1 MATKCLNERETTMR
15 DPQHDALFEPISF
28 GPKTMRNRFWVSSHG
43 SGLGSERPGAHA
55 AYRGMRAEGGWG
67 AVCTEFCSIH
77 PQSDESPADSSRLWD
92 EGDVINQGHVTEEI
106 HKYDALAGVQLWYG
120 GIHSRRFES
129 RETASG
135 PSSLPSSILADRNV
149 YAARADEDDIRAII
163 NMYVLA
169 AHRAEQA
176 GFDIIEILCGDNTVP
191 MQFLERHSNRRTDR
205 YGGSLANRGR
215 FFIELMSAV
224 KRAVGDRVA
233 VTSRFEIDTLDG
245 EEGICHRDDGLAFL
259 ELATREGVVD
269 LWSLKI
275 GNFGEFGA
283 DVGSSRFY
291 ETNWTAPFLAGAT
304 EVTNVPVVS
313 NGRFTNPD
321 DMVAALRS
329 RQCDIIGAA
338 RPAIADPFLPQK
350 IDEGRLDEIRECI
363 GCNMCVAR
371 LEQSAPVY
379 CTQNPTVGEEYR
391 RGWHPETFTPATE
404 AKAVLVIGA
413 GPAGLECALTLGR
426 RGHVVHLRDSA
437 DALGGHWQRVSRLP
451 RCGEYGR
458 LISYRE
464 VMLSKLDNVEVHL
477 GIAAMTVDD
486 VLEYGAEQV
495 VIATGSTWSSEGLTG
510 ASSVPVQGLDASRPD
525 VFTPEQV
532 IGNVDDIQGDNVMI
546 LDGDGHFMGFAM
558 AELMAARGKSVTI
571 VTNLS
576 EISPYA
582 KYTGEMA
589 DVKRAMRK
597 QGMKQIT
604 DSWVDRFDDG
614 VARLRYLYADSPVL
628 GELAE
633 DRWGR
638 RQGEEEAV
646 DIPCDAIILV
656 TAREPNDSLY
666 HGLKSARDQ
675 WEASGIAAVHR
686 IGDAVHP
693 RHAMDAVFDGHRLGR
708 EFDSA
713 HPQQP
718 LPFIRERQLWGQ
730 ETIPKLGDSRPVV
743 EGPLLA

>member
-1 MATKCLNERETTMR
+1 MR
-15 DPQHDALFEPISF
+15 YPQHDALFESISF
-28 GPKTMRNRFWVSSHG
+28 GPKTMPNRFWVSSHA

-55 AYRGMRAEGGWG
+55 AYRGVRAEGGWG

-77 PQSDESPADSSRLWD
+77 PQSDEYPSIASRLWD
-92 EGDVINQGHVTEEI
+92 EGDVINQSHVTEEI
-106 HKYDALAGVQLWYG
+106 HKHKALAGVQLWYG
-120 GIHSRRFES
+120 GVHSRRYES

-149 YAARADEDDIRAII
+149 YAARADDDDIRAII

-169 AHRAEQA
+169 ARRAEQA
-176 GFDIIEILCGDNTVP
+176 GFDIVEVLCGDNTVP
-191 MQFLERHSNRRTDR
+191 MQFLERRSNRRTDR
-205 YGGSLANRGR
+205 YGGSLENRAR
-215 FFIELMSAV
+215 FFLELMSAV

-245 EEGICHRDDGLAFL
+245 EEGIGHRDDGLAFL
-259 ELATREGVVD
+259 EVATREGVVD

-291 ETNWTAPFLAGAT
+291 RSNWTAPFLAGAT
-304 EVTNVPVVS
+304 EITNVPIVS
-313 NGRFTNPD
+313 NGRFTSPD

-338 RPAIADPFLPQK
+338 RPSIADPFLPQK
-350 IDEGRLDEIRECI
+350 IADGRLDEIRECI
-363 GCNMCVAR
+363 GCNMCVGR
-371 LEQSAPVY
+371 FEQQGLVY

-391 RGWHPETFTPATE
+391 RGWHPETFTPAGE
-404 AKAVLVIGA
+404 AKTVLIVGA

-426 RGHVVHLRDSA
+426 RGHIVHLRDSA
-437 DALGGHWQRVSRLP
+437 DALGGHWRRVSKLP
-451 RCGEYGR
+451 RCGEYER
-458 LISYRE
+458 LVSYRE

-477 GIAAMTVDD
+477 GIAEMTVED

-495 VIATGSTWSSEGLTG
+495 VIATGSTWSPDGLTG
-510 ASSVPVQGLDASRPD
+510 SSSLAVPGLDASRPD

-532 IGNVDDIQGDNVMI
+532 LRNVDEVHGNNVVI

-571 VTNLS
+571 VTNMP
-576 EISPYA
+576 EVSPHA
-582 KYTGEMA
+582 NYTGEMA
-589 DVKRAMRK
+589 DVKRAMRAAGIA
-597 QGMKQIT
+597 QVT
-604 DSWVDRFDDG
+604 DSWVREFDRG
-614 VARLRYLYADSPVL
+614 IARLRYLYADDSALSEVAQ
-628 GELAE
+628 G
-633 DRWGR
+633 RWGR
-638 RQGEEEAV
+638 REGDETVE
-646 DIPCDAIILV
+646 IPCDALILV
-656 TAREPNDSLY
+656 TGREPNDSLY
-666 HGLKSARDQ
+666 HGLKGARDR
-675 WEASGIAAVHR
+675 WEAAGIDAVYR

-713 HPQQP
+713 NPQQP